1 MQGLAVDLWRKA
13 SVYVHGDHD
22 AKLRRTR
29 SELRMVTGRESERG
43 TFFFCC
49 QGALALCVVGKNEED
64 ARHAM
69 SDHLPYWVKRTDD
82 ARP

>member
-22 AKLRRTR
+22 AKGEQDLNFGW
-29 SELRMVTGRESERG
+29 SQDERARG
-43 TFFFCC
+43 EHFFCC
-49 QGALALCVVGKNEED
+49 QGALALCVVGKNEDD